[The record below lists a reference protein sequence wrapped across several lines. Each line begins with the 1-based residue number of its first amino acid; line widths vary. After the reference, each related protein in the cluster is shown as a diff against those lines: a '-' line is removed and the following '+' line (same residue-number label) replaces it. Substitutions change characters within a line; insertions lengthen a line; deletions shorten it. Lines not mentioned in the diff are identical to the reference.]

1 MTDITSTSNGKYKY
15 IKSLL
20 KKKGRAEN
28 GEYTVE
34 GIKSV
39 HDAVCAGVVRA
50 VAVSESF
57 YENES
62 FDYADAEVYRV
73 KDDIFAPLCDTQT
86 PQGII
91 GIVPINESGAEPDK
105 SKLYIYCDCVTD
117 PGNAGTII
125 RTADASGCG
134 GVIFSKGCVDIYSPK
149 TVRASMGSF
158 FHTDI
163 RSGADISVLE
173 DMKRNGFNIICGAL
187 GENTVSY
194 TSVDMTMPTVIVIG
208 NEANGVSGEVMDICD
223 ACVKI
228 PIYGQAESLNA
239 GVAAAVIMYEAARQ
253 RESVGENKS

>member
-1 MTDITSTSNGKYKY
+1 MISIASTSNAKYKY

-28 GEYTVE
+28 REYTAE

-39 HDAVCAGVVRA
+39 RDALTAGKVHCI
-50 VAVSESF
+50 AVSQSF
-57 YENES
+57 YENEA
-62 FDYADAEVYRV
+62 FDYGGAEVYVV
-73 KDDIFAPLCDTQT
+73 KDEIFPQLCDTQT

-91 GIVPINESGAEPDK
+91 AVAAMNSEKPRFDREK
-105 SKLYIYCDCVTD
+105 VYIYCDCVTD

-134 GVIFSKGCVDIYSPK
+134 GVVFSKGCVDIYSPK

-163 RSGADISVLE
+163 TDGADVSLLE
-173 DMKRNGFNIICGAL
+173 KLKKDGFNIICGAL
-187 GENTVSY
+187 GENTVNY
-194 TSVDMTMPTVIVIG
+194 TSVDMTVPTVIVIG
-208 NEANGVSGEVMDICD
+208 NEANGVSREVMDVCD
-223 ACVKI
+223 VCVKI
-228 PIYGQAESLNA
+228 PIYGAAESLNA

-253 RESVGENKS
+253 REKNY

>member
-1 MTDITSTSNGKYKY
+1 MINITSTSNAKYKY

-20 KKKGRAEN
+20 KKKARMEN

-39 HDAVCAGVVRA
+39 RDALAAGKVREI
-50 VAVSESF
+50 AVSETF
-57 YENES
+57 YAEEA
-62 FDYADAEVYRV
+62 FDYGNAEVCVV
-73 KDDIFAPLCDTQT
+73 KDEIFPALCDTQT

-91 GIVPINESGAEPDK
+91 GIAVMNEREAEYDI
-105 SKLYIYCDCVTD
+105 SKVYIYCDCVTD

-163 RSGADISVLE
+163 VSGAENSVLD
-173 DMKRNGFNIICGAL
+173 DMKRLGFSVICGAL
-187 GENTVSY
+187 GENTVNY
-194 TSVDMTMPTVIVIG
+194 TSVDMTKPTVIVIG
-208 NEANGVSGEVMDICD
+208 NEANGVSAEVMQICD
-223 ACVKI
+223 KCVKI
-228 PIYGQAESLNA
+228 PIYGSAESLNA
-239 GVAAAVIMYEAARQ
+239 GVAAAIIMYEAARQ
-253 RESVGENKS
+253 REGKI